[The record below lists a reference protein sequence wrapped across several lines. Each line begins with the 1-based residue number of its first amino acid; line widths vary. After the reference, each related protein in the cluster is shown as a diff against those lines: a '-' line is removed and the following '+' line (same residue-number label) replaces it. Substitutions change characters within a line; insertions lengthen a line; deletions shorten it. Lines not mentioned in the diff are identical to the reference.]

1 MCQGLVGESLHLQL
15 MSMLV
20 HSSSYHI
27 IFIFEPNTNT
37 KHY

>member
-20 HSSSYHI
+20 HSSYHI
-27 IFIFEPNTNT
+27 FIIFEPNTNT